1 MANSEFLKSLVGRDL
16 NINGSSSNK
25 KNKNNKKKGPDAVSG
40 ELYDVKED
48 YLVVLSD
55 DGAQYIRLNH
65 IKTISENFFH
75 NNDNKN
81 QDNDSEYDFEIY
93 EADTFNE
100 LLRKSRYKYCTV
112 SSGGPNK
119 VQGIIES
126 VDDDFV
132 NIVSENEYVQIP
144 LYHVR
149 MIDFSVQQ
157 NNNDKK

>member
-1 MANSEFLKSLVGRDL
+1 MTNSDFLKSLVGRQI
-16 NINGSSSNK
+16 NINGSSNN
-25 KNKNNKKKGPDAVSG
+25 NKNNKKKGPDAVSG

-55 DGAQYIRLNH
+55 DGVQYIRLNH
-65 IKTISENFFH
+65 IKTISENFFN
-75 NNDNKN
+75 NNDDKK
-81 QDNDSEYDFEIY
+81 QDNGYGDDFEIC
-93 EADTFNE
+93 EADHFSE

-112 SSGGPNK
+112 RSGGPNK

-132 NIVSENEYVQIP
+132 NIVSEYEYVQIP

-149 MIDFSVQQ
+149 IIDFSIQQ
-157 NNNDKK
+157 KNNDKK